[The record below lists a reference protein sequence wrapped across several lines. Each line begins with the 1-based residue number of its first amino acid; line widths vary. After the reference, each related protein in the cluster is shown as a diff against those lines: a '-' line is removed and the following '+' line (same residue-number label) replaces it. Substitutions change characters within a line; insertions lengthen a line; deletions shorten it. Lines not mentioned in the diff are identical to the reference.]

1 LQKDVNPLTVRL
13 TNALER
19 GDKLEMNVA
28 LRVYK
33 MPNGAVNYNQV
44 LRVPSTDR
52 IHGLIS
58 SGGYERVHRMLSGA
72 VQVAMESLNIN
83 KTLSANQIIDLVDAL
98 IDSSR
103 EDNLAVEDIVLFL
116 QKLVR
121 GEAGKLFNSIDIPRF
136 MEYFE
141 DYRQQRHSEYLR
153 AKEEIHAQHKATGTL
168 GRSTSIEKDKDMDIN
183 TFFDLLQTVNM
194 KDETEQSDSH

>member
-1 LQKDVNPLTVRL
+1 VNPLTTRL

-28 LRVYK
+28 LRPYK
-33 MPNGAVNYNQV
+33 MPNGAVNFNQV

-72 VQVAMESLNIN
+72 IQVSLESMNIN
-83 KTLSANQIIDLVDAL
+83 KTLTANQVVDLVDAL

-141 DYRQQRHSEYLR
+141 DYRQQRHTEYLR
-153 AKEEIHAQHKATGTL
+153 AKEELHAQYKATGTM
-168 GRSTSIEKDKDMDIN
+168 GRTTPVEKDADMDIS
-183 TFFDLLQTVNM
+183 TFFELLQTVNM
-194 KDETEQSDSH
+194 KDEQPTND